1 MCKAPKV
8 SEPSTPAPSTPA
20 PSAPPPP
27 PAQPAASAADI
38 ATSKEVRDEN
48 IGEGTNMK
56 AKKRGRNAL
65 RIDLQAGGAGS
76 GGTGLN
82 IPRA

>member
-8 SEPSTPAPSTPA
+8 SAPPTPA

-48 IGEGTNMK
+48 IGEGTNLK

-65 RIDLQAGGAGS
+65 RIDLQAGDAGS

>member
-8 SEPSTPAPSTPA
+8 SAPQTP
-20 PSAPPPP
+20 APPPP
-27 PAQPAASAADI
+27 PAQPAASAADV

-48 IGEGTNMK
+48 IGEGTNLK

-65 RIDLQAGGAGS
+65 RINLQAGDAGS

-82 IPRA
+82 IPRT